1 MSKYDF
7 NAERCKKAIEGLSKI
22 VYETGYA
29 AIPTR
34 EQVRLG
40 CILDDLIIDIEDLH
54 RRAQER
60 DDVLEAMIDAIWFD
74 DDRYMDI
81 AEARELRKIYHRYTD
96 EDGNLNRTEA
106 LSL

>member
-40 CILDDLIIDIEDLH
+40 CILDNLILDIEDLH

-60 DDVLEAMIDAIWFD
+60 DELFDSFD
-74 DDRYMDI
+74 DLSRYDFVDESDFWRI
-81 AEARELRKIYHRYTD
+81 LDCYTD